1 MQQGLHELQ
10 GSARYLAHILLLQ
23 GLGLGHVG
31 KLQTWGVGGGGGVII
46 VAVCV
51 GRGEWCERG
60 VSCVK
65 RGEGVTWGS
74 GNFRPGEE
82 GGGIGVREC

>member
-31 KLQTWGVGGGGGVII
+31 KLQTWGVGGGGGSLFSKWVW
-46 VAVCV
+46 
-51 GRGEWCERG
+51 GGE
-60 VSCVK
+60 S
-65 RGEGVTWGS
+65 
-74 GNFRPGEE
+74 
-82 GGGIGVREC
+82 GVREGCHVLREEKVLRGGRGISDLGRREGGLG

>member
-31 KLQTWGVGGGGGVII
+31 KLQTWGVGGGGGGGHYFGW
-46 VAVCV
+46 VC
-51 GRGEWCERG
+51 
-60 VSCVK
+60 
-65 RGEGVTWGS
+65 
-74 GNFRPGEE
+74 
-82 GGGIGVREC
+82 GGGGVV

>member
-31 KLQTWGVGGGGGVII
+31 KLQTWGVGGGGGHYCRS
-46 VAVCV
+46 VC
-51 GRGEWCERG
+51 
-60 VSCVK
+60 
-65 RGEGVTWGS
+65 GEGRV
-74 GNFRPGEE
+74 
-82 GGGIGVREC
+82 V